1 MPKVKRS
8 SSQCQP
14 ASTHG
19 RGRGSAQSILGHG
32 RGSASTC
39 GRGREYSRTL
49 PTPPG
54 DSGPSAS
61 LDGSTGEELPVHMD
75 CLTANIHAEVEKITQ
90 SLGGV
95 SSSSAGAPASS
106 VGAPSA
112 SADHA
117 LAGGLQSSVG
127 QQSMVPPQL
136 ALTSYPGS
144 VRRSFM

>member
-14 ASTHG
+14 ASTRG

-32 RGSASTC
+32 RGSASTR
-39 GRGREYSRTL
+39 GRGREYSCTL
-49 PTPPG
+49 STPPG

-75 CLTANIHAEVEKITQ
+75 RLMANIHAEVEKITQ
-90 SLGGV
+90 LLGV

-106 VGAPSA
+106 VGAPSV

-117 LAGGLQSSVG
+117 SAGGLQSSVG

-136 ALTSYPGS
+136 ALMSYPGS